1 MRTFEENSSK
11 EEFQPF
17 RCDRVSPRRPSKK
30 SDAAASS
37 SPSSAEPAGE
47 HLAASDLAAG
57 LVPDDALQVG
67 DLQITAEYL
76 QTESAFLDSVTI
88 QLYQKLVERYGEEL
102 DQEITSDTILTNI
115 KNMAEAWLAEQA
127 VWPQLAQDIRSNLV
141 MRSLQE
147 MERDLGDSVLQS
159 LDWEAFNRLLLQYL
173 GKGDR
178 QHFKTR
184 LTQLEAFH
192 SQRLAEQI
200 VQSLQLDQQP
210 FSALKRMLNLHSEVA
225 QRIPTMAEPEQPSVG
240 PITQIPSEFPVSTQ
254 EDAEGVLHF
263 SDRQQADLWETDI
276 RNVGF
281 LRYQSRH
288 NRNFFLEHSLSNP
301 SDLPFLPWEMSEQLL
316 QKCGLQ
322 AAQLHFLL
330 TAYAA
335 QQRHPWCDTM
345 RLDLDALL
353 HTLKTD
359 FDPRMGMSIQRNQ
372 LASLAYALSCLLVK
386 IVWDHS
392 QPHSSGPAE
401 TPVGKLWDILIE
413 PSGTLDWSTGRIEQP
428 DSVRLIVRPG
438 LWIDSLDER
447 ADSRIFPILN
457 QFGQVAQALLKYQAF
472 ANELALRL
480 LVFLML
486 DSRLQATAPHPHEYD
501 VRQLLSICCA
511 EDEAPLERLNL
522 SRAQTLFE
530 EWHQLLEILAHLGWQ
545 PQAHS
550 GIQAQAIAPIEFYR
564 SPYPRWLDPNR
575 NIRKPKGWV
584 ANWLDQTLVLCPP
597 WDAIAPLSASS
608 LT

>member
-1 MRTFEENSSK
+1 MTSRRSSK
-11 EEFQPF
+11 KTDVAASLRQSSVERAGTEIP
-17 RCDRVSPRRPSKK
+17 VSP
-30 SDAAASS
+30 
-37 SPSSAEPAGE
+37 E
-47 HLAASDLAAG
+47 AAG

-115 KNMAEAWLAEQA
+115 KNMAEAWLTEQA

-147 MERDLGDSVLQS
+147 MERDLGDAVLQS

-184 LTQLEAFH
+184 LAQLEAFH

-210 FSALKRMLNLHSEVA
+210 LSTLKRMLNLHSESA
-225 QRIPTMAEPEQPSVG
+225 QRVPTMAEPEEPSVG
-240 PITQIPSEFPVSTQ
+240 PIAQIPSEFPVSTQ
-254 EDAEGVLHF
+254 EDAEGVPHF

-301 SDLPFLPWEMSEQLL
+301 SDLPFLPWEMAEQLL

-322 AAQLHFLL
+322 ATQLHFLL

-335 QQRHPWCDTM
+335 QQCHPWRDTL

-353 HTLKTD
+353 HTLKAD
-359 FDPRMGMSIQRNQ
+359 LDPRMGLSTQRNQ

-386 IVWDHS
+386 VIWDRTQS
-392 QPHSSGPAE
+392 NSLGQVDI
-401 TPVGKLWDILIE
+401 PVGKLWDILIE

-428 DSVRLIVRPG
+428 DSVQLIVRPG
-438 LWIDSLDER
+438 LWIDSLDGR
-447 ADSRIFPILN
+447 AESGIISILN
-457 QFGQVAQALLKYQAF
+457 QFGQVAQTLLKYQAF
-472 ANELALRL
+472 PNELALRL

-486 DSRLQATAPHPHEYD
+486 DSRLQATAPSPHEYS

-511 EDEAPLERLNL
+511 EDEGPLEHLNL
-522 SRAQTLFE
+522 SRAQMLFE
-530 EWHQLLEILAHLGWQ
+530 QWHQLLEILADLGWQ
-545 PQAHS
+545 PQTQV
-550 GIQAQAIAPIEFYR
+550 GVQTRAIAPIEFYR
-564 SPYPRWLDPNR
+564 SPYPRWLDPNQS
-575 NIRKPKGWV
+575 IRKPKGWV
-584 ANWLDQTLVLCPP
+584 ANWLDQTLILCPP
-597 WDAIAPLSASS
+597 WEAIAPVSASLS
-608 LT
+608 S